1 MLILLT
7 LLEELLRKV
16 VEELIQA
23 YQLLGKPLLDSF
35 PSQKLKANINYYST
49 KDQLIKFFADKL
61 R

>member
-16 VEELIQA
+16 VEELTQA